1 VHLLKGKLLGVAA
14 GSFYAYV
21 DVARGCFIG
30 DNRAGNAY
38 FGLPRTWVPL
48 PSGSIYHL
56 AKVPYQDSEHCGRIV
71 ESHVAIDA
79 EVYGGEVPA
88 CQVVSGGQFSRAIYR
103 GRGRGH
109 IITHVI
115 RQGSQGSML
124 GFDFTSTLLGSR

>member
-1 VHLLKGKLLGVAA
+1 MGASSIRQHLSLSQGALSRL
-14 GSFYAYV
+14 
-21 DVARGCFIG
+21 
-30 DNRAGNAY
+30 
-38 FGLPRTWVPL
+38 
-48 PSGSIYHL
+48 
-56 AKVPYQDSEHCGRIV
+56 EHCGRIV

-103 GRGRGH
+103 GRGLGH

>member
-1 VHLLKGKLLGVAA
+1 MAA
-14 GSFYAYV
+14 GSFYACV

-79 EVYGGEVPA
+79 EVYGGEVTA

-103 GRGRGH
+103 GRGLGH